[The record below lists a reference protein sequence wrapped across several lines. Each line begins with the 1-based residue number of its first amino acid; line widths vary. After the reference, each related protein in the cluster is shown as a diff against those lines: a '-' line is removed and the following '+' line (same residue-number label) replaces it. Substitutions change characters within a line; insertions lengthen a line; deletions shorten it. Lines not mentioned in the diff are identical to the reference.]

1 MLTTLV
7 VNAKVICTDTT
18 RNHRRSVLKT
28 SSLLFLAILFSISIP
43 VLAQTNT
50 SVYSS
55 VEEKR
60 CRTIKVDEDEGG
72 SYEGR
77 CRGVA
82 GYSLIV
88 EEGDLRTNIKVIT
101 PGGATHS
108 LDLWTVVSSGFS
120 SLGPRV
126 EWRMTRRGSKS
137 VPTAL
142 IIRYNANEDPET
154 PQKVT
159 SYLAVAKITATEICV
174 TDKIPPGARTNE
186 RARHAGDSAQ
196 SKSCLRAQN

>member
-1 MLTTLV
+1 M
-7 VNAKVICTDTT
+7 
-18 RNHRRSVLKT
+18 LKT

-126 EWRMTRRGSKS
+126 EWRMTRRRGKS

-142 IIRYNANEDPET
+142 IVRYNANEDTEK
-154 PQKVT
+154 PQKIT
-159 SYLAVAKITATEICV
+159 SYLAVAKITPTDICV
-174 TDKIPPGARTNE
+174 TDKIRSSANANE
-186 RARHAGDSAQ
+186 QARHAADTAI
-196 SKSCLRAQN
+196 SKPCLNSQN